1 MESTLLVILLL
12 LLLLLWLFIRRR
24 SNRAASRP
32 RKRANP
38 KFAVNKKS
46 KFHAVSLRFSS
57 NACAAAKALQG
68 ERFLATEAPKLPL
81 ADCDAHSCECHF
93 THHDDRRS
101 GKDRRNPFTAS
112 GYSASTGR
120 FAQER
125 RSPTDRRK
133 RD

>member
-1 MESTLLVILLL
+1 MESTLLVGLLL

-24 SNRAASRP
+24 SNRAAARP
-32 RKRANP
+32 LQPAKR
-38 KFAVNKKS
+38 KFAPHTTS
-46 KFHAVSLRFSS
+46 KYHAVSLRFAS

-68 ERFLATEAPKLPL
+68 ERFLATEAPSLPL
-81 ADCDAHSCECHF
+81 ADCDAPNCECHF

-101 GKDRRNPFTAS
+101 GKDRRNPFTAT

-125 RSPTDRRK
+125 RQQSDRRK
-133 RD
+133 DD